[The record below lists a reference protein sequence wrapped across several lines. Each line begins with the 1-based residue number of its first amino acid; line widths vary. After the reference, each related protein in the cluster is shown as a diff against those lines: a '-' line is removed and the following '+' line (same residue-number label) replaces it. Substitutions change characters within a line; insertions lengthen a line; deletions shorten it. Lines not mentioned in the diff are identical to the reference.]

1 MNRSEV
7 ADRIV
12 AGGVIPIV
20 RTPTADDARA
30 VIAAIVEGG
39 ITAIEITMTVP
50 GAVELIDDL
59 SRNTHILV
67 GAGTV
72 LNVEM
77 ARECIGAGA
86 RFIISPATDFEIIDY
101 CNQVD
106 VLVMPGAM
114 TPTEIIN
121 AWDAGADFVKVF
133 PITAIGGAKYLKLI
147 KGPLPHVKIIPTGGV
162 DQSTAGDL
170 IKAGA
175 EAVGVGSDL
184 VDIAAVREGRASDIS
199 TAANKY
205 LDIVEEARKTIT
217 RH

>member
-199 TAANKY
+199 SAAHKY